1 MALAMSSEVNKLNY
15 PFDKHPKP
23 GTTIEVAPGVRW
35 LTMPM
40 PGSLAH
46 INLYLLEDTKGWYI
60 VDTGMATKET
70 SELWQ
75 DIFRTELENKPVV
88 GVICTHMHPDH
99 TGQSEMITNQFRC
112 PFFMTHGEYYQAKSF
127 ANNTGNSH
135 SSWTGMDFY
144 TRAGMPVNFLEQ
156 LGQMWAK
163 RSADSMSMP
172 GLPTSFERIQHN
184 QILKIGNYSWRIVV
198 GSGHSPEHACLY
210 CEELK
215 IMISGD
221 QILPI
226 ITSNVSVHPNEPNAN
241 PLKYW
246 MESHERFMSMPEDT
260 FVLPAHNLPFYG
272 IRERLQGLID
282 HHEHRMLLVETAC
295 SEKPQIAKDLLPI
308 MFEREL
314 EPRQKMMALGEAIAH
329 IHLLM
334 DRNYLSRILDD
345 DGCYRFESIDP
356 NLQKRIAKEE
366 ALLPSDAKVVA

>member
-1 MALAMSSEVNKLNY
+1 MSGKENKLRY
-15 PFDKHPKP
+15 PFDEHPKP
-23 GTTIEVAPGVRW
+23 GTTVELAPGVRW

-46 INLYLLEDTKGWYI
+46 INLYLLEDTKGWYV
-60 VDTGMATKET
+60 VDTGMATEET
-70 SELWQ
+70 TQLWHDIFKSELG
-75 DIFRTELENKPVV
+75 NKPVI

-99 TGQSEMITNQFRC
+99 TGQSEMITDEFRC
-112 PFFMTHGEYYQAKSF
+112 PFFMTHGEYYQARSF

-144 TRAGMPVNFLEQ
+144 TRAGMPKDFLEQ

-172 GLPTSFERIQHN
+172 GLPTSYERLQHD
-184 QILKIGNYSWRIVV
+184 QVLVIGNYSWKIVV

-210 CEELK
+210 CEEFEM
-215 IMISGD
+215 MISGD
-221 QILPI
+221 QILPV

-241 PLKYW
+241 PLKFW
-246 MESHERFMSMPEDT
+246 MESHHRFMSIADNT

-272 IRERLQGLID
+272 IRERLQELID
-282 HHEHRMLLVETAC
+282 HHEHRMILVEQAC
-295 SEKPQIAKDLLPI
+295 AEKPQVAKDLLPI
-308 MFEREL
+308 MFERKL

-334 DRNYLSRILDD
+334 DREHLSRTLDE
-345 DGCYRFESIDP
+345 DGCYRFTSIDP
-356 NLQKRIAKEE
+356 NLQDRINKRGILSSPDTSA
-366 ALLPSDAKVVA
+366 VA

>member
-1 MALAMSSEVNKLNY
+1 MSSEVNKLKY

-23 GTTIEVAPGVRW
+23 GSTIELAPGVRW

-46 INLYLLEDTKGWYI
+46 INLYLLEDTEGWYI
-60 VDTGMATKET
+60 VDTGMATDET

-75 DIFRTELENKPVV
+75 SIFRTELENKPVA

-99 TGQSEMITNQFRC
+99 TGQAEMITNQFRC

-144 TRAGMPVNFLEQ
+144 TRAGMPVKFLEQ
-156 LGQMWAK
+156 LGEMWAK
-163 RSADSMSMP
+163 RSADSMTMP

-184 QILKIGNYSWRIVV
+184 QVLKIGNYSWKIVV
-198 GSGHSPEHACLY
+198 GAGHSPEHACLY

-215 IMISGD
+215 IMIAGD
-221 QILPI
+221 QILPV

-246 MESHERFMSMPEDT
+246 MESHERMMSMPEDT

-272 IRERLQGLID
+272 IKERLQELID
-282 HHEHRMLLVETAC
+282 HHEHRMLLVEKAC
-295 SEKPQIAKDLLPI
+295 AEKPQIAKDLLPI

-334 DRNYLSRILDD
+334 DRNHLSRTLSE
-345 DGCYRFESIDP
+345 DGCYRFESTDP
-356 NLQKRIAKEE
+356 NLQRRIEKEE
-366 ALLPSDAKVVA
+366 ALIPSDAKVVA